1 MSLLKRIVR
10 SELGRRTLGVIGAG
24 YIRLVHATTRWTT
37 VGRETPER
45 YWAEGRPI
53 IGCFWHNR
61 MLLMPF
67 IWPADRPISML
78 ISRHGDGLLIS
89 DIVGRLGIDTIAGSS
104 SRGGADALRTMIS
117 TLKSGVSVAVTPDG
131 PRGPRMRA
139 AAGAVQAARLA
150 GAPMVPVSLATGRR
164 KVLRSWDR
172 FLLAWPFGAGVF
184 VWGKAIE
191 VAADA
196 GEAEIEA
203 ARLALETELNRVS
216 AEADRLVGQTP
227 IEPA

>member
-1 MSLLKRIVR
+1 MSLKKALR
-10 SELGRRTLGVIGAG
+10 SDTGRRILSAIGAG
-24 YIRLVHATTRWTT
+24 YVRLVHGTTRWTT

-45 YWAEGRPI
+45 YWAEGRPM

-67 IWPADRPISML
+67 IWPSDRPISML
-78 ISRHGDGLLIS
+78 ISKHGDGRLIS
-89 DIVGRLGIDTIAGSS
+89 DIIGRLGIDTIAGST

-117 TLKSGVSVAVTPDG
+117 TLEAGVSVAVTPDG
-131 PRGPRMRA
+131 PRGPRMHA

-150 GAPMVPVSLATGRR
+150 GVPLVPVSLATSRR
-164 KVLRSWDR
+164 KALGSWDR
-172 FLLAWPFGAGVF
+172 FLVCWPFGKGVF
-184 VWGKAIE
+184 VWGNAIE
-191 VAADA
+191 IASDA
-196 GEAEIEA
+196 GEAEVEA
-203 ARLALETELNRVS
+203 ARSALEAELNRVS